1 MQKQTFCANNKIF
14 FPDIGDVFAPFPMFA
29 TNIFL
34 AYVGWEIL
42 NNLYFLILSIDLGL
56 GYSVM
61 MLFSIDS
68 LKQTSFHAGWIDRK
82 SEICTVYYVSQ
93 FVQELPLYWCIKESF
108 LYKVTSLQKKMM
120 IKNITYQ
127 TYFLWSRWD
136 PKIQKI

>member
-68 LKQTSFHAGWIDRK
+68 LKRTSFYAGWIDRK
-82 SEICTVYYVSQ
+82 SEICTVYYSNRLLT
-93 FVQELPLYWCIKESF
+93 FLICKSLTSTITLMSFSPNSLKLYR
-108 LYKVTSLQKKMM
+108 KKLCK
-120 IKNITYQ
+120 I
-127 TYFLWSRWD
+127 SR
-136 PKIQKI
+136 

>member
-1 MQKQTFCANNKIF
+1 MQKQNFCANNNIF
-14 FPDIGDVFAPFPMFA
+14 FSDIGDVFAPFPMFA

-82 SEICTVYYVSQ
+82 SEICTVYYSNRLLTFLICKSLTSTTTQMSFSQ
-93 FVQELPLYWCIKESF
+93 D
-108 LYKVTSLQKKMM
+108 SLKLLRKKLCK
-120 IKNITYQ
+120 I
-127 TYFLWSRWD
+127 SR
-136 PKIQKI
+136 

>member
-1 MQKQTFCANNKIF
+1 MQKQTFCANNKNF

-42 NNLYFLILSIDLGL
+42 NNSYFLILSIDLGL

-82 SEICTVYYVSQ
+82 SEICTVYYSNRLLT
-93 FVQELPLYWCIKESF
+93 FLICKSLTSTITLMSFSLNSLKLYR
-108 LYKVTSLQKKMM
+108 KKLCK
-120 IKNITYQ
+120 I
-127 TYFLWSRWD
+127 SR
-136 PKIQKI
+136 

>member
-1 MQKQTFCANNKIF
+1 MQKQTFCANNKNF

-82 SEICTVYYVSQ
+82 SEICTVYYSNRLLT
-93 FVQELPLYWCIKESF
+93 FLICKSLTSTITLMSFSPNSLKLY
-108 LYKVTSLQKKMM
+108 QKKLCK
-120 IKNITYQ
+120 I
-127 TYFLWSRWD
+127 SR
-136 PKIQKI
+136 

>member
-1 MQKQTFCANNKIF
+1 MQKQTFCANNKNF

-82 SEICTVYYVSQ
+82 SEICTVYQSYWLLTFLICKSLTSTITRMSFSQ
-93 FVQELPLYWCIKESF
+93 D
-108 LYKVTSLQKKMM
+108 SLKLFRKKLCK
-120 IKNITYQ
+120 I
-127 TYFLWSRWD
+127 SR
-136 PKIQKI
+136 

>member
-1 MQKQTFCANNKIF
+1 MQKQTFCANNKNF

-82 SEICTVYYVSQ
+82 SEICTVYYSNRLLTFLICKSLTSTTTQ
-93 FVQELPLYWCIKESF
+93 MSF
-108 LYKVTSLQKKMM
+108 SPDFLKLLRKKLCK
-120 IKNITYQ
+120 I
-127 TYFLWSRWD
+127 SR
-136 PKIQKI
+136 